1 MLRSKGVLDR
11 WANEIV
17 RCELILENENSSSK
31 EKEQAEWKIEA
42 VMRLYENS
50 PNNLAK
56 LIEAVEKKMFLETF
70 DKI

>member
-1 MLRSKGVLDR
+1 MLRSRGALDR
-11 WANEIV
+11 WADEII

-50 PNNLAK
+50 PDNLAK